1 MLLVTDLMDV
11 KWCKNPCSGES
22 SFDVNR
28 VNSNIGEK
36 MGHAVRE
43 VIKCNMLRRFSHLV
57 MKLPEDSKC
66 VLKRDAWHWCGKAV
80 SCMVGQNLF
89 G

>member
-36 MGHAVRE
+36 MGYAVGE

-57 MKLPEDSKC
+57 MKLPEDSSVC
-66 VLKRDAWHWCGKAV
+66 LRGMHGTG
-80 SCMVGQNLF
+80 VGRQSLVWLNRA
-89 G
+89 